1 MIENQQGEQEIGNSE
16 TFETLNHKTP
26 SQREEGRKV
35 HSLVERM
42 KLKTGCKVCVCVSVS
57 RGVCV

>member
-42 KLKTGCKVCVCVSVS
+42 KLKTG
-57 RGVCV
+57 